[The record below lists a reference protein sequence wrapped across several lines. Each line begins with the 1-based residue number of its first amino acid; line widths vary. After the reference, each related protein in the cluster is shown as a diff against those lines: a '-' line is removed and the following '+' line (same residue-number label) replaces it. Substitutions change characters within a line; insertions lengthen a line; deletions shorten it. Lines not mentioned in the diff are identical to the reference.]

1 MLDRSILVRPFLILT
16 LALAFFVGS
25 TCSAAVIT
33 FTGADPNVVDWRNPS
48 VAKPLDT
55 DRDNIYGTDGYVMFA
70 AVPGG
75 GATNFENT
83 NVSPQT
89 PFTFSGTG
97 TGGVPVQTLVKMPV
111 YVTSFTALTGASGNF
126 TEVTTNNTT
135 PTSGFTRIDNPTSV
149 GGLMQSGLANT
160 TSNAGGQ
167 HPLFTFTV
175 NGSVPNSFLVGL
187 FFNNASIASNGSP
200 IPANSGGQGTT
211 AAGITGPTGTSIS
224 AARATG
230 SPDALFFE
238 INGATAGDVYTVF
251 AVGPAAEIMGIT
263 FDTVVPE
270 PATLGGCAAAVLV
283 FLWLGRR
290 SKNPKQW
297 RPV

>member
-1 MLDRSILVRPFLILT
+1 MRPLLILT

-33 FTGADPNVVDWRNPS
+33 FTGADANVVDWRNPS

-111 YVTSFTALTGASGNF
+111 YVTSFTALTGSSGNF

-160 TSNAGGQ
+160 TSNAAGQ

-175 NGSVPNSFLVGL
+175 NGSVPSRFLVGL
-187 FFNNASIASNGSP
+187 FFNNASIDSSGNP
-200 IPANSGGQGTT
+200 IPANSSGQGTT
-211 AAGITGPTGTSIS
+211 AAGITGPTGISTS

-238 INGATAGDVYTVF
+238 IDSATGATGNNTFTVF
-251 AVGPAAEIMGIT
+251 AVGPSAEIMGIT
-263 FDTVVPE
+263 FDTPVPE